1 MARAHRMKV
10 LAGGMG
16 KGMFFVSYSPSS
28 SMSNYAYFTTTE
40 PVTFEHFD
48 GKGAMMDGASVL
60 AYSWCQLTVWPGPAF
75 VGLELFHA
83 KMSGWGFSTPN
94 ISVDNGFTQIEYGDG
109 LPLGFPDAALEF
121 DIPPSPEHLDTRVK
135 IAARDD
141 SFVVILQ
148 GDVLFDFDKSVIK
161 PEAEKPLTQAASA
174 IRNALRRN
182 ARVLIDG
189 FTDNVGTE
197 PYNRDLSLKRA
208 QAAAQWFTAHGYL
221 PSSLMVPNGFGS
233 LRPVAPN
240 TDAAGRAK
248 NRRVEIY
255 IVNN

>member
-1 MARAHRMKV
+1 MNV

-28 SMSNYAYFTTTE
+28 SMSNYAYFTTPK
-40 PVTFEHFD
+40 PVNFEDFD
-48 GKGAMMDGASVL
+48 GKGAMMDGASALVY
-60 AYSWCQLTVWPGPAF
+60 AWCLLTVWPGPAF
-75 VGLELFHA
+75 VGSELFNA

-94 ISVDNGFTQIEYGDG
+94 ISVDNGITQIEYGNG
-109 LPLGFPDAALEF
+109 LPVGFPDAALEF
-121 DIPPSPEHLDTRVK
+121 DIPPSADQLDPRVQ
-135 IAARDD
+135 ITARDD

-148 GDVLFDFDKSVIK
+148 GDVIFDFDKSDIK
-161 PEAEKPLTQAASA
+161 PQAYHPLTQAASA

-182 ARVLIDG
+182 SRVLIDG
-189 FTDNVGTE
+189 FTDNVGNE
-197 PYNRDLSLKRA
+197 PYNKDLSLKRA

-240 TDAAGRAK
+240 TDTAGRAK